1 MSDNL
6 TVPRI
11 VIAGTGGDSGKTLV
25 SMGLAASWRRAG
37 NSVAVFKKGPDYID
51 AAWLE
56 HASGCKA
63 RNLDTYMMGEE
74 GVLNSFLRNSRNAD
88 VCLIEGNRGLF
99 DGADTEGTHSTAE
112 LAKLLKAP
120 VILVLDITKV
130 TRTAA
135 AMVLGCLQLD
145 PDVNLAGII
154 LNNAAG
160 TRHERVVRA
169 SIESITGIPVLGAIP
184 RIKDRDLLPDRHL
197 GLVTPQ
203 EHPDINGV
211 AEKTAEI
218 IDSYTDAG
226 RIQSLAEAAPASSVD
241 VSLPDADVSHERT
254 VRIAYFSDS
263 AFTFYY
269 QDNLDA
275 LESAG
280 AELIPVSSLESD
292 SLPPC
297 VGLYIGGGFPETHA
311 ERLAR
316 NTALLESVRMAAEE
330 GLPIF
335 AECGGL
341 IFLCRSIT
349 FDNNTFPMAGIF
361 PLDLGMTARPQ
372 GHGYMEVEVDAENPF
387 FAPGD
392 VLRGH
397 EFHYSQISSGLEG
410 IKSIYAVR
418 RGTGC
423 SQGRDGLIYKNVL
436 ASYLHL
442 HAGGAPQW
450 APNFINLARD

>member
-1 MSDNL
+1 
-6 TVPRI
+6 
-11 VIAGTGGDSGKTLV
+11 
-25 SMGLAASWRRAG
+25 MGLAASWRRSG
-37 NSVAVFKKGPDYID
+37 KSVAVFKKGPDYID

-56 HASGCKA
+56 FAADRKA
-63 RNLDTYMMGEE
+63 RNLDSYMMGAE
-74 GVLNSFLRNSRNAD
+74 GVMHSFLRNSTAANI
-88 VCLIEGNRGLF
+88 CLIEGNRGLF

-120 VILVLDITKV
+120 VVLVLDITKV

-135 AMVLGCLQLD
+135 AVVLGCMHLD

-154 LNNAAG
+154 LNRVAG
-160 TRHERVVRA
+160 SRHERVTRE

-184 RIKDRDLLPDRHL
+184 KISDQGLLPDRHL

-203 EHPDINGV
+203 EHPDFNGV
-211 AEKTAEI
+211 GDRTAVI
-218 IDSYTDAG
+218 IDKY
-226 RIQSLAEAAPASSVD
+226 ID
-241 VSLPDADVSHERT
+241 VSRLLALGESATVLADDLPPPEIPGPTQRT

-275 LESAG
+275 LQAAG
-280 AELIPVSSLESD
+280 AELIPVSSLESA

-297 VGLYIGGGFPETHA
+297 GGLYIGGGFPETHA
-311 ERLAR
+311 KQLSR
-316 NTALLESVRMAAEE
+316 NTPFLESVRSYAQE

-349 FDNNTFPMAGIF
+349 YENKSYPLAGVF
-361 PLDLGMTARPQ
+361 PLDLEMRVKPQ
-372 GHGYMEVEVDAENPF
+372 GHGYMEVEVDRENPYF
-387 FAPGD
+387 PPGTRI
-392 VLRGH
+392 RGH
-397 EFHYSQISSGLEG
+397 EFHYSRIVSGWDQVQ
-410 IKSIYAVR
+410 SIYAVK

-423 SQGRDGLIYKNVL
+423 SNRRDGLIFDNVL
-436 ASYLHL
+436 ASYLHI
-442 HAGGAPQW
+442 HAAGALQW
-450 APNFINLARD
+450 APNFVKAASDYQTRRT